1 MSELSKHPGFLGFTS
16 QGVILIHA
24 DWPMYPEEHGSDLA
38 LLWLT
43 AFPRGTSFPRID
55 DIDRC
60 HIFLADVKCSDRKDL
75 LDERNFHVA
84 LWHSDLL
91 DLRKKGLVSGVSTAS
106 ER

>member
-60 HIFLADVKCSDRKDL
+60 TRQASIL
-75 LDERNFHVA
+75 HV
-84 LWHSDLL
+84 LGGGEDGILNGIVC
-91 DLRKKGLVSGVSTAS
+91 K
-106 ER
+106 